1 MNHKSFAALCLA
13 AAVVRAA
20 FRAQRDPDSAVY
32 TRRVDPRLGWL
43 GLLGFLGFGGFW
55 TYSVDKSV
63 FPFLFFLF
71 FGFFGFF
78 YEGKMSNTLMDERYQ
93 ENKQKASARADA
105 LALRLILIF
114 TVILPQRRL
123 LGSMEH
129 ALVVYL
135 GLVCLTLA
143 LDLFLGEYL
152 LYRYDHDELTGE
164 SEG

>member
-1 MNHKSFAALCLA
+1 MKISIIGATG
-13 AAVVRAA
+13 
-20 FRAQRDPDSAVY
+20 DMGY
-32 TRRVDPRLGWL
+32 G
-43 GLLGFLGFGGFW
+43 
-55 TYSVDKSV
+55 
-63 FPFLFFLF
+63 
-71 FGFFGFF
+71 
-78 YEGKMSNTLMDERYQ
+78 
-93 ENKQKASARADA
+93 

-114 TVILPQRRL
+114 TVILPQGRL